1 MDASALLPLYKP
13 AGDSA
18 RHDFTR
24 YPSRARRSARR
35 ATRDAMTPEQ
45 QMLVKSS
52 FAKVAPIADL
62 AATLFYDELFHRDP
76 VLGYGVKPTDYQ
88 TVGAALIATLQQR
101 LCRAGRKQA
110 AFARAPAAH
119 RPGIRLRSRPSR
131 FDYRLRHNRQ
141 SWLDEGWLQPRVEEG
156 TRRRNG
162 RAIYRA
168 SYLQR

>member
-18 RHDFTR
+18 RHDLH
-24 YPSRARRSARR
+24 PIPEPCQAQRAACG
-35 ATRDAMTPEQ
+35 AMTPEQ
-45 QMLVKSS
+45 QALVKSS
-52 FAKVAPIADL
+52 FAKVAPIADF

-141 SWLDEGWLQPRVEEG
+141 SWLDGDRLHSVEESA
-156 TRRRNG
+156 RRRDG
-162 RAIYRA
+162 RAIHHA
-168 SYLQR
+168 SHLQR